1 MVVYIG
7 SARHDENGKYAGGKA
22 GDQKQKIG
30 SNGYDMSGEVSVQTL
45 TSFVGTRA
53 WYILRPKQ
61 AAHAKA
67 LAQAMLTAC
76 NNPHIG
82 YDQTTSKNGRL
93 GIVTYG
99 VDSKVNTEADCSST
113 VRACAKKA
121 TGKDPGNFNTAGE
134 VAALVATG
142 FFDKPI
148 VYRAGVQVYEGDVF
162 VTQKKG
168 HTGICI
174 AGLDRVVK
182 GNSSQIIGGK
192 FLFRNFDMSP
202 VFDPSYYKVGYPDV
216 VASPNYGPSPEG
228 LFKHFCEFGMKEGR
242 QAHAEFNVTKYQ
254 ARYPDLQK
262 AYGNDLVEYYVHYVA
277 FGKAEGREAI

>member
-7 SARHDENGKYAGGKA
+7 SARHDENGKYVGGKA

-30 SNGYDMSGEVSVQTL
+30 SNGYDMSGEVSIQTL

-76 NNPHIG
+76 NNPHVG
-82 YDQTTSKNGRL
+82 YDQNSRL

-99 VDSKVNTEADCSST
+99 VDTKVNTEADCSST

-121 TGKDPGNFNTAGE
+121 TGKDPGNFTTANE
-134 VAALVATG
+134 ASMLVATG
-142 FFDKPI
+142 LFDKPI

-174 AGLDRVVK
+174 AGLDRVVT
-182 GNSSQIIGGK
+182 GNSTEVSNGE

-202 VFDPSYYKVGYPDV
+202 VFDPEFYRAAYPDV
-216 VASPNYGPSPEG
+216 VAVYGTAPAK
-228 LFKHFCEFGMKEGR
+228 LFEHFCNYGMKEGR
-242 QAHAEFNVTKYQ
+242 QACAEFNVTKYR
-254 ARYPDLQK
+254 ANYTDLQK

-277 FGKAEGREAI
+277 FGKAEGRKAI